1 LHRLWQLLLKGYDE
15 VRGAPDPLVAAQMA
29 MLRVM
34 HASELP
40 DPGGLIKQL
49 EALAARPA
57 AAPANVAAGASAGPS
72 AEISPAAIAAE
83 WEALVSQ
90 VEQVS
95 PLVGSSMRLSVRVAA
110 LAAGQL
116 RFVLA
121 PGIAGDPTADIR
133 KALDAATGQSWRVE
147 RLADGLKAM
156 PSLEEARAAARA
168 AEDAAIL
175 EDPLVRAAFAAFP
188 GAEILKDVPISDRD
202 TKSWSRRA

>member
-1 LHRLWQLLLKGYDE
+1 
-15 VRGAPDPLVAAQMA
+15 
-29 MLRVM
+29 
-34 HASELP
+34 
-40 DPGGLIKQL
+40 
-49 EALAARPA
+49 
-57 AAPANVAAGASAGPS
+57 
-72 AEISPAAIAAE
+72 
-83 WEALVSQ
+83 
-90 VEQVS
+90 
-95 PLVGSSMRLSVRVAA
+95 MRLSVRVAA

-133 KALDAATGQSWRVE
+133 KALDAAPGQSWRVE
-147 RLADGLKAM
+147 RLADGLEAM